1 MPALDRYAG
10 VVYQALDVAS
20 LTPAARRRA
29 DGLVVVTSGLWGLV
43 RGGDLVP
50 DYRVP
55 ASGTVPGLGGVAA
68 HWRAPLA
75 AALPE
80 LVGDQ
85 SVLDLRSTDYRALWR
100 PGADLADR
108 VLTVRVLAENGTRT
122 RRTTA
127 PVSYHPKWVN
137 GLLVRHLAT
146 RRRRHTDPMAALVD
160 AAAALDL
167 RVEVPSPGDH
177 QVVVPL
183 VVDLVGR
190 YG

>member
-1 MPALDRYAG
+1 MAAAALAADARAASAPTMPALDRYTG
-10 VVYQALDVAS
+10 VVYQALDVAT

-85 SVLDLRSTDYRALWR
+85 SVLDLRSTDYRGVWR
-100 PGADLADR
+100 PGASWPSGCGGAGAGREGHRLPAYDSGRSATTR
-108 VLTVRVLAENGTRT
+108 SGSRACWCGT
-122 RRTTA
+122 
-127 PVSYHPKWVN
+127 W
-137 GLLVRHLAT
+137 
-146 RRRRHTDPMAALVD
+146 
-160 AAAALDL
+160 
-167 RVEVPSPGDH
+167 
-177 QVVVPL
+177 
-183 VVDLVGR
+183 
-190 YG
+190 